1 MANLINRRQFT
12 IEWGH
17 CDPAGIVFNA
27 RFFEFFDWGT
37 WTLFELALGVKPPD
51 LGKAFGIIGIPLV
64 DAGARFLAPA
74 KFGDTVEIASQVSE
88 FRRSSFDVAH
98 RITVG
103 GTVAVE
109 GSETRVWAVRDPADP
124 AKIKSQP
131 IPPEVTARLCDGLT
145 RVAAMHAGSACVAA
159 ARPGFLASRPL
170 LSEIPAETK
179 SWRSRHG
186 DRSYRSRLCRRNT
199 RCDAGGRRRG

>member
-74 KFGDTVEIASQVSE
+74 KFGDVVEIASQVSE
-88 FRRSSFDVAH
+88 FRLFELR
-98 RITVG
+98 R
-103 GTVAVE
+103 
-109 GSETRVWAVRDPADP
+109 R
-124 AKIKSQP
+124 
-131 IPPEVTARLCDGLT
+131 
-145 RVAAMHAGSACVAA
+145 
-159 ARPGFLASRPL
+159 AS
-170 LSEIPAETK
+170 
-179 SWRSRHG
+179 
-186 DRSYRSRLCRRNT
+186 DFC
-199 RCDAGGRRRG
+199 RRRGCGRRQRDAGLGGARSSRSG